1 MKKVI
6 MYSLSNC
13 LWCKKAKKYFE
24 EQGVAYE
31 YTDYDR
37 ANSEKQ
43 QSIDR
48 DMRDIGAGGFP
59 VVKIGR
65 DVVTGYRPDRYKELL
80 GQKSAQ

>member
-1 MKKVI
+1 MKKVT
-6 MYSLSNC
+6 MYSLSTC
-13 LWCKKAKKYFE
+13 LWCRKAKTYFE

-31 YTDYDR
+31 YTDYDL
-37 ANSEKQ
+37 ADDGTQ

-59 VVKIGR
+59 VVKIGT
-65 DVVTGYRPDRYKELL
+65 DIVTGYKPDRYEELL

>member
-1 MKKVI
+1 MKKVT

-24 EQGVAYE
+24 ELGVAYE

-37 ANSEKQ
+37 ADVEKQ
-43 QSIDR
+43 QRIDR
-48 DMRDIGAGGFP
+48 DMREIGAGGFP
-59 VVKIGR
+59 VVKIGA

-80 GQKSAQ
+80 GQ

>member
-13 LWCKKAKKYFE
+13 VWCKRAKKYFE

-37 ANSEKQ
+37 ADSQKQ
-43 QSIDR
+43 QRIDR

-59 VVKIGR
+59 VVKIGT

-80 GQKSAQ
+80 GQKGG